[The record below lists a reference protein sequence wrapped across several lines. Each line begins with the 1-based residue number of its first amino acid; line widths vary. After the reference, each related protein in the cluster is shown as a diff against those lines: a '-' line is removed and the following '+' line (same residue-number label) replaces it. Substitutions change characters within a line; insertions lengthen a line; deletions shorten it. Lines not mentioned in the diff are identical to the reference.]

1 MTNKLILPAIR
12 TYSYYKC
19 PQEGEDG
26 NAVQE
31 WQYVTAMDAGVLCD
45 RIEDGNLIAFGM
57 PPSMVDRQTALA
69 PICVEVTGGDTDWH
83 EIAVHRLKWRDE
95 DVIDEEELSQIEGM
109 QGFLVFD
116 GTETWSLP
124 GNEIIQVPT
133 QCGELPV
140 IIRKK
145 VSK

>member
-1 MTNKLILPAIR
+1 MTNKLVLPAIR

-45 RIEDGNLIAFGM
+45 RIEDGHLIAVGM
-57 PPSMVDRQTALA
+57 PPNMIDRQTAMA
-69 PICVEVTGGDTDWH
+69 PICVEVTGGDADWY
-83 EIAVHRLKWRDE
+83 EIAVRRVKWHD
-95 DVIDEEELSQIEGM
+95 DTVLDEEELSHIEGM
-109 QGFLVFD
+109 QGLLVFD
-116 GTETWSLP
+116 GTETWSLSS
-124 GNEIIQVPT
+124 NKIVQVST

-145 VSK
+145 VSE